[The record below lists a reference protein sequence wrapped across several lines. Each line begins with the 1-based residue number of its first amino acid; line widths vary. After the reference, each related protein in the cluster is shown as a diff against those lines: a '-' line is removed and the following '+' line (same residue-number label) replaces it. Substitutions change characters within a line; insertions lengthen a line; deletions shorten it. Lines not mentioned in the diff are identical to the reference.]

1 MYPNSICIPMHVNT
15 RLVIDKG
22 AVATSPVQSQREA
35 LLPPRTA
42 PGGSSPLGA
51 QLESSSVETQFLG
64 TSRARQRHSMERRL
78 VQISKGTVRGGMA
91 VGALTSL
98 FSGVQLGLSVLRE
111 TRDTLNTVAAGS
123 VSASALGL
131 AGRP

>member
-1 MYPNSICIPMHVNT
+1 MNHL
-15 RLVIDKG
+15 LVIAKSK
-22 AVATSPVQSQREA
+22 VATSFLQSQREA

-42 PGGSSPLGA
+42 PGGTPPPGTR
-51 QLESSSVETQFLG
+51 LESASGEAQFLG
-64 TSRARQRHSMERRL
+64 TSRARQRHAMEQRL

-98 FSGVQLGLSVLRE
+98 FSGVQLGLSVFRE
-111 TRDTLNTVAAGS
+111 TRDTLNTAVAGA

-131 AGRP
+131 AGRS